1 MRKRIY
7 DKIRAIFNTKMLHHA
22 ACGTGHVI
30 EIALRDADEVILK
43 CVPSFSNR
51 FMPPLVTDYVHQIQ
65 ASEKLLG
72 PKNRF
77 VN

>member
-1 MRKRIY
+1 
-7 DKIRAIFNTKMLHHA
+7 MLHHA

-30 EIALRDADEVILK
+30 GIALRDADEVILK

-72 PKNRF
+72 PKNKFAINMFREI
-77 VN
+77 NYLGCYSRE

>member
-43 CVPSFSNR
+43 CVPSFSN
-51 FMPPLVTDYVHQIQ
+51 
-65 ASEKLLG
+65 
-72 PKNRF
+72 
-77 VN
+77 